1 MLKVGGRAD
10 NFFTMSLIVLV
21 HLQRMPFKAHELRDR
36 AESLRRMAR
45 EATVEPERE
54 ALGRRAAENLVSMV
68 MERRRSS
75 LDRNSPH

>member
-1 MLKVGGRAD
+1 
-10 NFFTMSLIVLV
+10 
-21 HLQRMPFKAHELRDR
+21 MPFKAHELRDR

-45 EATVEPERE
+45 EATVERE

-68 MERRRSS
+68 MEHRRAS

>member
-1 MLKVGGRAD
+1 
-10 NFFTMSLIVLV
+10 
-21 HLQRMPFKAHELRDR
+21 MPFKAHELRDR
-36 AESLRRMAR
+36 AESRRMAR
-45 EATVEPERE
+45 EATVERERE

>member
-1 MLKVGGRAD
+1 
-10 NFFTMSLIVLV
+10 
-21 HLQRMPFKAHELRDR
+21 MPFKAHELRDR

-45 EATVEPERE
+45 EATVERERE

-68 MERRRSS
+68 MERQRSS